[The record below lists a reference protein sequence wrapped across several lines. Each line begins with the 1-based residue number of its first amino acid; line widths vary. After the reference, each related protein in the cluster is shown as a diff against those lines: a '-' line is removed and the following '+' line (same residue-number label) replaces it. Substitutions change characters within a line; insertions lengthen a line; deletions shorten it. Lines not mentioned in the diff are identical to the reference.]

1 LAFESDDD
9 DRRPVDSAASKSDP
23 SELGKLAAELP
34 ASERRS
40 SAPPGPDSDENIDA
54 AALAA
59 LSKGRG
65 ARTPRDSDDGRVKL
79 QGAAVGPASVPPAS
93 AAPAPR
99 SGYGWLIGLAI
110 GFAVGVPVGGVL
122 FPRTT
127 VVSIPATPKSSVTT
141 EAQLAAEARAR
152 AADRIAAEVHPLP
165 IQRMAEQAKPA
176 AAEAPAAEEPAAHAE
191 PAAQAPPAPEEPAA
205 QGSQTGSQ
213 PPAAVSAAPGPS
225 KKLAAPDAHAREVGR
240 AATAALNAAAPAAAP
255 AAPQPAAAAPAP
267 APAATAQ
274 PASAQ
279 PAAAQV
285 GPDGRSVDDLLDQ
298 ALASSTARKEQERAE
313 RALAAESQANA
324 IPLSP
329 SRDDVTRAMTVLLP
343 AIRGCAAGQSGL
355 ATVGIVVKNDGHVES
370 ASVSGAPFEGAR
382 SGRCME
388 GVVRRA
394 KFPRFQQSS
403 FRIQFPFAIQ

>member
-9 DRRPVDSAASKSDP
+9 DGRPVDSAASKSDP

-40 SAPPGPDSDENIDA
+40 SAPPGPDTDENIDA

-65 ARTPRDSDDGRVKL
+65 ARTAADSDDGRVKL
-79 QGAAVGPASVPPAS
+79 QGTAVGPASVPPAS
-93 AAPAPR
+93 AAPAQR

-122 FPRTT
+122 FPHTT
-127 VVSIPATPKSSVTT
+127 VVSIPATPKPSGAT
-141 EAQLAAEARAR
+141 EAQLAAAARAR
-152 AADRIAAEVHPLP
+152 AIDEIATEVRPLP
-165 IQRMAEQAKPA
+165 AQRIAEQAQSAASDAPPA
-176 AAEAPAAEEPAAHAE
+176 EQRAAQAQPAAEAP
-191 PAAQAPPAPEEPAA
+191 
-205 QGSQTGSQ
+205 QGSQ
-213 PPAAVSAAPGPS
+213 PAAAAPAGPAAAAAAAAA
-225 KKLAAPDAHAREVGR
+225 KKPAAPDPHAREVGR
-240 AATAALNAAAPAAAP
+240 AATAALNAPAPAATAAAEP
-255 AAPQPAAAAPAP
+255 AAPQPAAAAPAVP
-267 APAATAQ
+267 AAPAQ
-274 PASAQ
+274 
-279 PAAAQV
+279 AAAAP

-298 ALASSTARKEQERAE
+298 ALASSTARKEQERAD
-313 RALAAESQANA
+313 RALAAEAQANA

>member
-9 DRRPVDSAASKSDP
+9 DERPRAGKSDP

-65 ARTPRDSDDGRVKL
+65 ARTSRDSDDGRVKL
-79 QGAAVGPASVPPAS
+79 QGAAAGPASVPPAS
-93 AAPAPR
+93 AAAAPR

-122 FPRTT
+122 FPHTT
-127 VVSIPATPKSSVTT
+127 VVSIPATPKTNVTT
-141 EAQLAAEARAR
+141 EAQLVAAEARAR
-152 AADRIAAEVHPLP
+152 AADQIAAEVHPLP
-165 IQRMAEQAKPA
+165 VQRMAEQAKAAAQPA
-176 AAEAPAAEEPAAHAE
+176 AADAPAAEEPAAQAR
-191 PAAQAPPAPEEPAA
+191 PAAEAA
-205 QGSQTGSQ
+205 QGSQ
-213 PPAAVSAAPGPS
+213 PAAAASAAAAAT
-225 KKLAAPDAHAREVGR
+225 KKLVVPDAHAREVGR
-240 AATAALNAAAPAAAP
+240 AATAALNGAIPAAEP
-255 AAPQPAAAAPAP
+255 AAPQPAAATP
-267 APAATAQ
+267 APAAAA
-274 PASAQ
+274 PAQ

-298 ALASSTARKEQERAE
+298 ALASSTAKKEQERAD
-313 RALAAESQANA
+313 RALAAEAQANA